1 MKLSI
6 FCDGGARGNPG
17 PAAIGF
23 VVKDHAGHPLH
34 QYSEVIGA
42 ATNNVAEYRAV
53 LSALQWLL
61 KEKENSK
68 KTLHFALLTLNFF
81 LDSALVVNQLNGRFK
96 IKSAHLRDLIVQVKI
111 LESKV
116 TAPITY
122 TAIPRAQNSQ
132 ADSLVNLALDQHTI
146 F

>member
-1 MKLSI
+1 MILNI

-23 VVKDHAGHPLH
+23 VVKDPTGRLLH
-34 QYSEVIGA
+34 QHSEVIGT
-42 ATNNVAEYRAV
+42 ATNNIAEYRAV
-53 LSALQWLL
+53 LSALNWLQKNQHL
-61 KEKENSK
+61 AFSIC
-68 KTLHFALLTLNFF
+68 HFY

-111 LESKV
+111 LESKL

-122 TAIPRAQNSQ
+122 TAIPREQNYQ
-132 ADSLVNLALDQHTI
+132 ADSLVNLALDHTT

>member
-1 MKLSI
+1 MILNI

-23 VVKDHAGHPLH
+23 VVKDHTGHSLH
-34 QYSEVIGA
+34 QHSEVIGA
-42 ATNNVAEYRAV
+42 TTNNVAEYRAV
-53 LSALQWLL
+53 LSALEWLL
-61 KEKENSK
+61 KNKSIFNFS
-68 KTLHFALLTLNFF
+68 LLTFNFY

-122 TAIPRAQNSQ
+122 TAIPRSQNFQ
-132 ADSLVNLALDQHTI
+132 ADSLVNLALDSAG